1 MRTLIILLMVLPAIS
16 NAQVTSTL
24 LQEKLDDSTDSP
36 VHGMSILIQR
46 QGNIVLSEAIGK
58 RKKNGDALRVTDQ
71 FRIASSTKLFVSTII
86 LQLLEERKLHL
97 SDEICPY
104 LNEIEYLRLDEFH
117 SYKNSAFV
125 ELITIE
131 QLLSHKSGL
140 ADIFNDK
147 QEAFFERLINNPKQR
162 YRPKNVVDLYFEY
175 GLNNEAKFEPG
186 EGWHYSDMNYT
197 LLGLLIEKLDQK
209 SLSQSIRDRIISPL
223 HLKDTYFEFY
233 EKTETTESRLH
244 QYVGTIDFNDVN
256 TSFDWSGGGLVSTHQ
271 DLATFIEALFEG
283 ELISEQSLQ
292 KMIAVEE
299 TNENHLPY
307 GLGVYQSVYNGQTFY
322 GHYGFYGTYI
332 GYCPDTKTILSY
344 CITQATPSFNVYGF
358 VNSIVESVK

>member
-1 MRTLIILLMVLPAIS
+1 MKALIILLALLPTIS
-16 NAQVTSTL
+16 NAQVTSTI

-36 VHGMSILIQR
+36 VHGMSILIER

-58 RKKNGDALRVTDQ
+58 RQKNGDALMVKDQ

-86 LQLLEERKLHL
+86 LQLLEEEKLHL
-97 SDEICPY
+97 TDKICPY
-104 LNEIEYLRLDEFH
+104 LNKIEYLELDEFH
-117 SYKNSAFV
+117 FHENSTFA

-147 QEAFFERLINNPKQR
+147 QEAFFERLMNNPKQQ
-162 YRPKNVVDLYFEY
+162 YRPKDVVDLYFEY
-175 GLNNEAKFEPG
+175 ALNKEAKFEPG

-209 SLSQSIRDRIISPL
+209 PLSQSIRDRIISPL
-223 HLKDTYFEFY
+223 DLKDTYFEFY

-244 QYVGTIDFNDVN
+244 QYVGAIDFNDIN

-271 DLATFIEALFEG
+271 DLAIFIEALFEG
-283 ELISEQSLQ
+283 ELISERSLQ

-299 TNENHLPY
+299 TIENHLPY
-307 GLGVYQSVYNGQTFY
+307 GLGVYQSVYDGQTFY

-332 GYCPDTKTILSY
+332 GYCPETETVLSY
-344 CITQATPSFNVYGF
+344 CITQAMPSFNVYGF
-358 VNSIVESVK
+358 VNSIVEGVK

>member
-1 MRTLIILLMVLPAIS
+1 MRILIILLMLLPTIS

-24 LQEKLDDSTDSP
+24 LGEKLDDSTDSP
-36 VHGMSILIQR
+36 VHGMSIIIER
-46 QGNIVLSEAIGK
+46 QGNNVLSEAIGK
-58 RKKNGDALRVTDQ
+58 RKKNGKALRVTDQ
-71 FRIASSTKLFVSTII
+71 FRIASSTKLFVSSII
-86 LQLLEERKLHL
+86 LQLLEEKKLRL
-97 SDEICPY
+97 TDKIYSY

-117 SYKNSAFV
+117 SHKRSAFA
-125 ELITIE
+125 EFITIE

-147 QEAFFERLINNPKQR
+147 QEAFFERLMNNPQQH
-162 YRPKNVVDLYFEY
+162 YRPKNVVELYFEY
-175 GLNNEAKFEPG
+175 GLNKEAKFEPG

-209 SLSQSIRDRIISPL
+209 SLSQSIRDRIIRPL
-223 HLKDTYFEFY
+223 QLKDTYFEFY

-244 QYVGTIDFNDVN
+244 QYVGVFDFNDVN

-271 DLATFIEALFEG
+271 DLGIFIEALFEG
-283 ELISEQSLQ
+283 KLISEQSLQ

-307 GLGVYQSVYNGQTFY
+307 GLGVYQSVYDGQTFY

-332 GYCPDTKTILSY
+332 GYSPETETVLSY
-344 CITQATPSFNVYGF
+344 CIPQAMPSFNVYELI
-358 VNSIVESVK
+358 NSLLQRVR

>member
-1 MRTLIILLMVLPAIS
+1 MRTLLILLMLIPTIS
-16 NAQVTSTL
+16 NSQVTSTL

-36 VHGMSILIQR
+36 VHGMSIVIER

-58 RKKNGDALRVTDQ
+58 REKNGDALRVTDQ

-86 LQLLEERKLHL
+86 LQLLEEGKLRL
-97 SDEICPY
+97 ADKIYSY

-117 SYKNSAFV
+117 SYKNSAFA

-147 QEAFFERLINNPKQR
+147 QETFFEGLMDNPKQQ
-162 YRPKNVVDLYFEY
+162 YRPKDVVDLYFEY
-175 GLNNEAKFEPG
+175 GLNKEAKFEPG
-186 EGWHYSDMNYT
+186 EGWHYSDINYT

-209 SLSQSIRDRIISPL
+209 SLSQSISDRIISPL

-307 GLGVYQSVYNGQTFY
+307 GLGVYQSVYDGQTFY

-332 GYCPDTKTILSY
+332 GYCPEREMSLSY
-344 CITQATPSFNVYGF
+344 CITQAMPSFNVYGF
-358 VNSIVESVK
+358 VNSIVEGVK